1 MREVNL
7 GAFSDVL
14 PSDMAKTLR
23 ALLPLVILAACGW
36 YGWWL
41 ITHKPEMKTM
51 ETKPV
56 LVTVEGITLK
66 KTSYPVRVASQGAVQ
81 PRTRSTLLPEV
92 AGMITEVSPSFR
104 PGGFFEK
111 GEVLIKLDPVD
122 YETAVM
128 TAKAAV
134 ALAKVT
140 LVEEEAK
147 AEQALENWKALGRQG
162 APSELV
168 SRSPQVARAKADLAA
183 AEARV
188 VKAERDAQRTVI
200 RAPYAGQVLEQ
211 AVDVGQYVGQGTTL
225 GRIFATDFVEVR
237 LPLPER
243 ESQHVKLPER
253 YRDASSALPAAKVK
267 LRTTA
272 AGKSVIWEG
281 RLVRVESALDESTR
295 QTTAVAQIDNPFAK
309 RADGAPPLKIGQFIE
324 AEIEGEALN
333 DVFVISRSAVRAGDE
348 IILITPQNTLKRMFV
363 EPVFGTS
370 QHIVV
375 SANAAKA
382 PKQGDVLCLT
392 PIPFPADGARVN
404 PVIDGMPPSEKVAD
418 QKKPEKKSAMLVPE
432 AKPLP

>member
-1 MREVNL
+1 
-7 GAFSDVL
+7 
-14 PSDMAKTLR
+14 MAKTLR

-36 YGWWL
+36 WGWWL

-51 ETKPV
+51 ETRPV

-122 YETAVM
+122 YETAVT

-140 LVEEEAK
+140 LVEEEAR

-162 APSELV
+162 APGELV

-243 ESQHVKLPER
+243 ESQHIQS
-253 YRDASSALPAAKVK
+253 AGALPRRQLSDCQPAKVK

-272 AGKSVIWEG
+272 AGKSVTWEG

-295 QTTAVAQIDNPFAK
+295 QTTAVAQIDNPFSK

-324 AEIEGEALN
+324 AEIEGDALE
-333 DVFVISRSAVRAGDE
+333 DVFVIPRSVARAGNE
-348 IILITPQNTLKRMFV
+348 IILITRQNTLKRLFV
-363 EPVFGTS
+363 EPIVGTEK
-370 QHIVV
+370 HLVV
-375 SANAAKA
+375 SAGT
-382 PKQGDVLCLT
+382 PKGLKEGDVLCLT
-392 PIPFPADGARVN
+392 PIPFPADGARVT
-404 PVIDGMPPSEKVAD
+404 PVIDGRA
-418 QKKPEKKSAMLVPE
+418 PEPTRWPKTE
-432 AKPLP
+432 RRRRLPRW